1 MSAAPEPPAQWHRV
15 LTLLADISLFIGT
28 RSVWAQAASHRLVV
42 AAVIS
47 VCYASVLV
55 CGVLALVVRRPRSL
69 ARVDLCVLVTA
80 VTLVLCTWVMN
91 HNGSDEAD
99 LTAQAARAL
108 VAGHPVYGQPWPWL
122 FGHTVARTPTV
133 TGGYDYT
140 YGYPPLAPLLT
151 APLLWLGHGGM
162 AATALSTGALIVGAV
177 VLWRLLPGPWRPA
190 ATMVCLGF
198 GMLAS
203 YGRLGYPAIL
213 ALALL
218 VPVVVRWPRIGRGGR
233 LGPAGVAQA
242 ACLGAACAAQQLPW
256 FLAPF
261 LLAGIYAVR
270 RGELGPVSEVA
281 SSARRAGRAA
291 SGACSRRAGRKPS
304 YWTYL
309 GFRPVR
315 RVGAPPTPSR
325 QWGSVPDAVRQ
336 APLPTQALGA
346 RAAGLV
352 ALRVAGVAATVWLL
366 INTYFIVS
374 EPGAWLDGIALPLTQ
389 GAVLHGQGLVDVSLY
404 LTDGGDRLDWYSRA
418 SLLLL
423 GGLLAVF
430 VLFVRRLGPAATVLP
445 WLAFYL
451 ATRSQDGYYLMMTP
465 LWLAAAVTAPLP
477 EFAGAWQPR
486 PRLLSGPHRRPARI
500 AAVVLLLSPAVASA
514 ALAATG
520 TPPLHMAVA
529 SVGRA
534 APTAVSRL
542 TLRVTNTGDSA
553 LVPHFTLTRG
563 QGMDAYWSV
572 VRGPAALPAHATAT
586 YEIRPFTGTFTLPR
600 RGVRVRLRA
609 FTPSPQTLS
618 STYIRLL
625 PSA

>member
-1 MSAAPEPPAQWHRV
+1 MSAAPAEPPAQWHRV

-28 RSVWAQAASHRLVV
+28 RAVWAQAASHRLPV

-47 VCYASVLV
+47 VCYASILV
-55 CGVLALVVRRPRSL
+55 CGVLALVVRRERSL
-69 ARVDLCVLVTA
+69 ARLDLCVLVTA

-91 HNGSDEAD
+91 HHGSDEAL
-99 LTAQAARAL
+99 LTAQAARELA
-108 VAGHPVYGQPWPWL
+108 AGHTVYGQPWPWL
-122 FGHTVARTPTV
+122 FGHGVAVTPTV

-151 APLLWLGHGGM
+151 AAVLWLGPGDIP
-162 AATALSTGALIVGAV
+162 ATAVATGALVVGAV
-177 VLWRLLPGPWRPA
+177 VLWRLLPGPSRSA

-198 GMLAS
+198 GILPA

-270 RGELGPVSEVA
+270 RGELG
-281 SSARRAGRAA
+281 
-291 SGACSRRAGRKPS
+291 
-304 YWTYL
+304 
-309 GFRPVR
+309 
-315 RVGAPPTPSR
+315 
-325 QWGSVPDAVRQ
+325 
-336 APLPTQALGA
+336 A
-346 RAAGLV
+346 RAAALV
-352 ALRVAGVAATVWLL
+352 VLRIVGVAVTVWLL
-366 INTYFIVS
+366 INTYFVVS
-374 EPGAWLDGIALPLTQ
+374 EPGDWLTGIALPLTQ

-404 LTDGGDRLDWYSRA
+404 LTNGSDRLDWYSHA

-430 VLFVRRLGPAATVLP
+430 VLGVRRLGPAATVLP
-445 WLAFYL
+445 WLAFFL

-465 LWLAAAVTAPLP
+465 LWLAAAVTAPAS

-486 PRLLSGPHRRPARI
+486 PRLLSGPGRRPARI
-500 AAVVLLLSPAVASA
+500 TASVVMLCPALVSA
-514 ALAATG
+514 ALAVTG
-520 TPPLHMAVA
+520 TPPLRMRVAAVHRA
-529 SVGRA
+529 SA
-534 APTAVSRL
+534 TTLSRL
-542 TLRVTNTGDSA
+542 TLRVANTDDGA
-553 LVPHFTLTRG
+553 LTPHFTLTAG
-563 QGMDAYWSV
+563 QGMDPYWTV
-572 VRGPAALPAHATAT
+572 VRGPAVLPGHTAAT
-586 YEIRPFTGTFTLPR
+586 YELRPPAGTYRLPR
-600 RGVRVRLRA
+600 PGARIRLRV
-609 FTPSPQTLS
+609 FTASPQTLS
-618 STYIRLL
+618 STYIRL